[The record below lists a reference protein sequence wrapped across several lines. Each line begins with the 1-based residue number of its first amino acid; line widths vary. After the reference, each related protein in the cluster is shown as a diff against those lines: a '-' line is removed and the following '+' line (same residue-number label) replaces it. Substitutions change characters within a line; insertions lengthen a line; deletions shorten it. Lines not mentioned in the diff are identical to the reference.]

1 MTAYRGA
8 FRTLLNIYN
17 GAFIAKIPNGFKV
30 LTIFARNTQFQMFDW
45 VENKL
50 LAKGFKY
57 WAHFCSQPTNPAE
70 KILSKKIFVTSFLKR
85 RKVVVGQQTERVFMQ
100 KQPSEGFFDK
110 GVMRNFA
117 KFTRKVC
124 TGILF
129 WYFFV
134 NFAKFE
140 HFFCRKGPDSCFW
153 L

>member
-1 MTAYRGA
+1 M
-8 FRTLLNIYN
+8 
-17 GAFIAKIPNGFKV
+17 
-30 LTIFARNTQFQMFDW
+30 
-45 VENKL
+45 
-50 LAKGFKY
+50 
-57 WAHFCSQPTNPAE
+57 
-70 KILSKKIFVTSFLKR
+70 
-85 RKVVVGQQTERVFMQ
+85 VGQQTERVFMQ

-140 HFFCRKGPDSCFW
+140 HFFAEKDRTAASDCSSINSSKGSTGKRNCK